1 MLMFSQTVIES
12 FRKKNPALRYG
23 QEFHQFMQLDKIENP
38 ADKEFCDRLYEADGE
53 KAIAMI
59 RERTDRTQ

>member
-1 MLMFSQTVIES
+1 MLMFSQTVVDS
-12 FRKKNPALRYG
+12 FRKQNPHLRYG
-23 QEFHQFMQLDKIENP
+23 QEFHQFMRLDMIENP
-38 ADKEFCDRLYEADGE
+38 ADKEFCDKLYEADGE

>member
-1 MLMFSQTVIES
+1 MLTFSQTVVES
-12 FRKKNPALRYG
+12 FRKKNPNLRYG
-23 QEFHQFMQLDKIENP
+23 QEFHQFMQLDKIENL

-59 RERTDRTQ
+59 NERMDRSQ

>member
-1 MLMFSQTVIES
+1 MIFFSQTVVDT
-12 FRKKNPALRYG
+12 FRKQNPDLRYG

-59 RERTDRTQ
+59 RERIDHAQ

>member
-1 MLMFSQTVIES
+1 MLMFSQTVVES
-12 FRKKNPALRYG
+12 FRKKNPDLRYG

-53 KAIAMI
+53 KAISMI
-59 RERTDRTQ
+59 RERRDVSQ

>member
-1 MLMFSQTVIES
+1 MLLFSQTVIEG
-12 FRKKNPALRYG
+12 FRKKNPNLRYG

-59 RERTDRTQ
+59 NERMDRSQ